1 MFYLLYLWYLFCV
14 CAWLLAAVQTCTSH
28 LPVLSL
34 TQDASRSRAHPENCI
49 KDSNDGSGMPKE
61 KEHLAHS
68 IPGEISRFMIFHV
81 ISRSYSDILWPFQI
95 SRFPSPTG
103 ASLFSSH
110 TVMSQRI
117 RGPDLG
123 VSNLL
128 SLKAKQ
134 MWKAQPTESA
144 VILTQFNSHVSSCFI
159 MFPCISLFLS
169 AHFMDFSRWT
179 FDPKGSLFWTTR
191 THRSDLCR
199 WNHTARRPVAGLA
212 ECTWWDLPLTTESSY
227 CLTAKVWSSI
237 LDEDILFPLKRLCQP
252 VRLLTPG
259 LTSKDMEFWSL
270 TSHQSFKPWC
280 GQNSVQWSQFR
291 WE

>member
-159 MFPCISLFLS
+159 MFPLLFLLKWLCS
-169 AHFMDFSRWT
+169 TFFIVFSM
-179 FDPKGSLFWTTR
+179 FSSVDP
-191 THRSDLCR
+191 HRSPSAPFSAQL
-199 WNHTARRPVAGLA
+199 RRPAVHRRRPAPPQSHASHRRIGG
-212 ECTWWDLPLTTESSY
+212 
-227 CLTAKVWSSI
+227 
-237 LDEDILFPLKRLCQP
+237 P
-252 VRLLTPG
+252 VDG
-259 LTSKDMEFWSL
+259 I
-270 TSHQSFKPWC
+270 
-280 GQNSVQWSQFR
+280 G
-291 WE
+291 